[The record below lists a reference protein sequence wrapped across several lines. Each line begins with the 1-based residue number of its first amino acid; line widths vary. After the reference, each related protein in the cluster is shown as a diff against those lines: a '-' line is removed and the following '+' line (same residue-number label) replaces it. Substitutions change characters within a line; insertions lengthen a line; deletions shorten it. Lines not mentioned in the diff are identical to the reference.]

1 MTSWTLIVA
10 WPVVLLAFLNTVS
23 GYILPLLACTPLTL
37 GVDSE
42 AAQRSAKKWAYEE
55 KQGVLKS
62 QLLIWEPITLLDS
75 VSSPVK

>member
-23 GYILPLLACTPLTL
+23 GYILPLLVYTPLTL

-42 AAQRSAKKWAYEE
+42 AAQ
-55 KQGVLKS
+55 
-62 QLLIWEPITLLDS
+62 
-75 VSSPVK
+75 